1 MALFSFIFFKSYNYI
16 FAFWVLDIITS
27 LIDEKRKDKLKFSNI
42 KVLITR
48 DYMTLLYLNI
58 SDLLSVILVL
68 ITHFKSKSEKEKD
81 EKTETKNNN
90 KYELIYTDLSIKK
103 HKFILILLFSIV
115 DFIGRCSFIFY
126 RLITRN
132 EDELKT
138 RETFWI
144 ISIDIILR
152 IIFSK
157 LILKTKLYNH
167 HFVSLILFII
177 GFLPMII
184 KGNINMT
191 NSEYKIFILFEI
203 LRDIFFGFGDTIS
216 KILLTIKFLLPQH
229 LMLWKGIA
237 CFGIHLI
244 LFPIFYFC
252 NIMKFSRNGENYFSN
267 YDSILILL
275 EILYII
281 ISLVKGIIIL
291 KIIDIFSP
299 QHVCFVNVIIHL
311 FNYCKFFA
319 KEYDSCNKEFF
330 YICLIAFI
338 IVILGTLIFNEIII
352 LNFCNLNKYT
362 RAGILEREKKE
373 IQLCDSRFFTK
384 EDEEEEEI
392 SKNSIS
398 IN

>member
-1 MALFSFIFFKSYNYI
+1 MALFSFIFFKSYNY
-16 FAFWVLDIITS
+16 FFVFWVLEIIRS
-27 LIDEKRKDKLKFSNI
+27 FILEKREDKLKFSNI
-42 KVLITR
+42 KVLIAR
-48 DYMTLLYLNI
+48 DYITLLYLNA

-68 ITHFKSKSEKEKD
+68 ITYFKSKSEKD

-115 DFIGRCSFIFY
+115 DLIGRFSLLFY

-132 EDELKT
+132 EHELKP
-138 RETFWI
+138 RETFWV
-144 ISIDIILR
+144 ISIDIISR

-167 HFVSLILFII
+167 HYVSLILFII
-177 GFLPMII
+177 GFLPMVI

-191 NSEYKIFILFEI
+191 NSEYKICILFEI
-203 LRDIFFGFGDTIS
+203 LRDIFYGFGDTIS
-216 KILLTIKFLLPQH
+216 KILLTIKFLLPQN
-229 LMLWKGIA
+229 LMLWKGIV

-244 LFPIFYFC
+244 LFPILYC
-252 NIMKFSRNGENYFSN
+252 CKIMNFTRNGENYFSK

-281 ISLVKGIIIL
+281 ISLTQGIIIL

-299 QHVCFVNVIIHL
+299 QHVCFVNVVIHL

-352 LNFCNLNKYT
+352 LNFCDLNKYT
-362 RAGILEREKKE
+362 RPVILEREKKE
-373 IQLCDSRFFTK
+373 IQLSVSRILPK
-384 EDEEEEEI
+384 EDEDEEEEET